1 MGFYVLANGEG
12 SYITHD
18 KTSNKYVPIRS
29 LQKAKKWTTQSGAS
43 KILVSSISKS
53 IRNSFKVE
61 FYEQENKISKNIDG
75 ISNAICSTQLEEC
88 DVGEW
93 LNKIQQISS
102 ILSGSTDKLKQFSE
116 KLSDSDKQVVDFEH
130 YIEFGKFNMYQAWLC
145 LRALQTVL
153 RQRRQYKNEIEIL
166 KKIKTCKFVD
176 SDIRDLKETVEGIN
190 NKFYNPRVLPE
201 LFGGAEDI

>member
-1 MGFYVLANGEG
+1 
-12 SYITHD
+12 
-18 KTSNKYVPIRS
+18 
-29 LQKAKKWTTQSGAS
+29 
-43 KILVSSISKS
+43 
-53 IRNSFKVE
+53 
-61 FYEQENKISKNIDG
+61 
-75 ISNAICSTQLEEC
+75 
-88 DVGEW
+88 
-93 LNKIQQISS
+93 
-102 ILSGSTDKLKQFSE
+102 
-116 KLSDSDKQVVDFEH
+116 
-130 YIEFGKFNMYQAWLC
+130 MYQAWLC